1 MTTAVTQN
9 NQSIT
14 HEDYQMSV
22 TQSYWSVPQRAGEP
36 AYWVC
41 MSCLSEAFYLKV
53 PMPDCPTCHGVST
66 YEAFTLEA
74 IRDWGTEDLIAKAG
88 IAQQAAS
95 LEPVQAVSDKSAD

>member
-1 MTTAVTQN
+1 
-9 NQSIT
+9 
-14 HEDYQMSV
+14 MSA
-22 TQSYWSVPQRAGEP
+22 TQSFWSVPQRAGEP

-74 IRDWGTEDLIAKAG
+74 IRDWGTGDLIAKAG
-88 IAQQAAS
+88 IAQQAAI
-95 LEPVQAVSDKSAD
+95 LEPAPIVAVKSVD